1 MFILSENLKALRVSR
16 GFTQEQAAELLGVSK
31 QSVSRWENGVTC
43 PDVTLLPALAS
54 FYETTVDDLLGN
66 DREETAKE
74 KDLYFQKRQQAH
86 HEGNL
91 REAYDLSQQLYD
103 RFPNDRAVLN
113 CVMRDS
119 YLMGFHDM
127 DGRRQA
133 YLERSVAVS
142 RRFLLLTEDMEERC
156 RAIGNVA
163 ICYKLLGDY
172 EQAVAWLNKLP
183 SMWSAIENTAL
194 SVYDEDTLKDDVP
207 CSLDAV
213 IHLLYRLICASV
225 DNRPQAEQ
233 LAILQKIPVLFDLLF
248 EQGDYGFYNAFLA
261 ETYVKIAALSD
272 DAAATE
278 LLARAKRCAE
288 NYDRQTDARH
298 ASLLF
303 RDHPITPSEWTA
315 ASRKTRMEQLA
326 DSINRDDRL
335 KRLWQKA

>member
-1 MFILSENLKALRVSR
+1 MFNLSENLKALRVSR

-31 QSVSRWENGVTC
+31 QSVSRWENGVTH
-43 PDVTLLPALAS
+43 PDITLLPVLAS
-54 FYETTVDDLLGN
+54 FYETTVDELLGSS
-66 DREETAKE
+66 REKTEKE
-74 KDLYFQKRQQAH
+74 KELVFQKRHQAH

-127 DGRRQA
+127 DGKRQA

-163 ICYKLLGDY
+163 VCYKLLGDY
-172 EQAVAWLNKLP
+172 EQALAWLNKLP
-183 SMWSAIENTAL
+183 SMWSSIENAAL
-194 SVYDEDTLKDDVP
+194 SVYDRETLKDDVP

-213 IHLLYRLICASV
+213 LHLLYRLIHASI
-225 DNRPQAEQ
+225 DDRPQAEQ
-233 LAILQKIPVLFDLLF
+233 LAVLQKIPVLFELLF

-261 ETYVKIAALSD
+261 ETYMKIAALSE
-272 DAAATE
+272 DAEAKE
-278 LLARAKRCAE
+278 MLARAQGCAE
-288 NYDRQTDARH
+288 NFAGKPTPGTPPCCSATIRSPLRSGPQHPEKPKENGWLT
-298 ASLLF
+298 AS
-303 RDHPITPSEWTA
+303 TKMTG
-315 ASRKTRMEQLA
+315 
-326 DSINRDDRL
+326 
-335 KRLWQKA
+335 